1 MKVEQL
7 KEFSAIKLNKF
18 RDFYLA
24 YPQINNI
31 LSAESI
37 KLEDVITSAN
47 KNNALVE
54 YTTTGMSNEVFVSK
68 YLVALPSKTELEN
81 FIAREIRDI
90 NTKKEEEEL

>member
-7 KEFSAIKLNKF
+7 KEFLAPQLYKF

-24 YPQINNI
+24 YPQINKI
-31 LSAESI
+31 LSAVSI
-37 KLEDVITSAN
+37 KLEDVIASVN

-54 YTTTGMSNEVFVSK
+54 YTITGMSNEVLVSK
-68 YLVALPSKTELEN
+68 HLVALPSKMELEN
-81 FIAREIRDI
+81 FIAPEIQDM